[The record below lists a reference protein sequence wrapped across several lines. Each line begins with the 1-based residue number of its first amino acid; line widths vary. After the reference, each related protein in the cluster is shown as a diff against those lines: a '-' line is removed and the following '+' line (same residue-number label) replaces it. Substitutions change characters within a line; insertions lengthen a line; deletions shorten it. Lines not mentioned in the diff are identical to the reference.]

1 MSVQSLLFSVTRV
14 FHSAQN
20 TKPDLL
26 ACVTPPCPFNHYSSK
41 SPGYLPLNSKY
52 TQTHL
57 FPNSDTHTFGRSSR
71 SNGARTQIVR
81 RECFDFAISLFTD
94 TPIHPPKPNRFVG
107 EFGVLGARWETERGQ
122 AAWELKRDRQCIDGL
137 GRFTL
142 SATVNLPRETPC
154 VRWLLYR
161 VPRAPEYAGGLL
173 PSIEIRFFSQN

>member
-57 FPNSDTHTFGRSSR
+57 FPNSDAHTFGRSKQVQRGTDSDR
-71 SNGARTQIVR
+71 APRMFWF
-81 RECFDFAISLFTD
+81 CYFAIHRHT
-94 TPIHPPKPNRFVG
+94 HPPT
-107 EFGVLGARWETERGQ
+107 ETEPFRWGV
-122 AAWELKRDRQCIDGL
+122 WGL
-137 GRFTL
+137 GRSL
-142 SATVNLPRETPC
+142 RDREGSGGVGTQARPST
-154 VRWLLYR
+154 RWR
-161 VPRAPEYAGGLL
+161 SRALHTQRDRKSSERKLCQF
-173 PSIEIRFFSQN
+173 EKQF